1 MTPLPRVVGRWQLL
15 LADPPWHFKSFD
27 GASAV
32 PTQAAD
38 PYATMTMPQLLDMNV
53 CGVAAKNSL
62 LAMWTIG
69 THLEMALRLGRVWG
83 FSYVTDLFIWDKGG
97 DDGDR
102 IGMGYHTRK
111 QAELCL
117 LFKRGNGLPVQSHS
131 VRQIIRAPKRQHSR
145 KPDEQYDRLDALY
158 GTKLRRLELFARQER
173 PGWQVWGNETDRFG
187 TAA

>member
-1 MTPLPRVVGRWQLL
+1 MTRLPRIVGGHQLI
-15 LADPPWHFKSFD
+15 LADPPWHFESFD
-27 GASAV
+27 GKSAV

-38 PYATMTMPQLLDMNV
+38 PYDTMTLDDLMEMNV
-53 CGVAAKNSL
+53 RGIAAKNSL

-83 FSYVTDLFIWDKGG
+83 FTYVTDLFIWDKEK
-97 DDGDR
+97 

-117 LFKRGNGLPVQSHS
+117 LFKRGKGLPVQSHS

-145 KPDEQYDRLDALY
+145 KPDEQYERLDELY
-158 GTKLRRLELFARQER
+158 GTKLRRLELFARQQRE
-173 PGWQVWGNETDRFG
+173 GWVAWGNETERFG
-187 TAA
+187 AAA

>member
-1 MTPLPRVVGRWQLL
+1 MNRLPRVVGGWQCL
-15 LADPPWHFKSFD
+15 LADPPWRFKSFD
-27 GASAV
+27 GESAV

-38 PYATMTMPQLLDMNV
+38 PYDTMTLDELMDMNV
-53 CGVAAKNSL
+53 RGIAAKNSL

-83 FSYVTDLFIWDKGG
+83 FSYVTDLFIWDKG
-97 DDGDR
+97 DK

-117 LFKRGNGLPVQSHS
+117 LFKRGNGLPVKSHS

-145 KPDEQYDRLDALY
+145 KPDEQYDALDALY
-158 GTKLRRLELFARQER
+158 GTKLRRLELFARQAR
-173 PGWQVWGNETDRFG
+173 PGWRSWGNEVEKFG
-187 TAA
+187 GAA